1 MGPWE
6 KDSKLCNIF
15 SPVPPLPTGDR
26 RLIDAYNN
34 VSESDLLELTP
45 FAASLT
51 KVQLF
56 VGGAPELLKAA
67 RAMSDFVRNLRLFP
81 PGSSSVEQYRVFTAV
96 KTWLPWM
103 PAACLGL
110 GTRDLPVMVTMA
122 HYHALS
128 IATESY
134 LPAAASVLFLN
145 KRTKIIARIYAEMRV
160 MELADLTEQC
170 QVRMKKALDLM
181 IVPLLYALRYT
192 IQHGTVQYRRT
203 LPSAA
208 GVSLL

>member
-1 MGPWE
+1 MQKACEGLRTALA
-6 KDSKLCNIF
+6 DF
-15 SPVPPLPTGDR
+15 SQENADGVL
-26 RLIDAYNN
+26 
-34 VSESDLLELTP
+34 
-45 FAASLT
+45 AASIMLVWQCLDSSDYVKILQGT
-51 KVQLF
+51 SALF